1 MWSRA
6 ALHGPWYQSDMEQ
19 SPLSVSIIS
28 SPEEFQALEGLWN
41 RLLGESPSNTFFLRW
56 EWLWAWWEAF
66 GAFLGTL
73 HILLV
78 KRGDQ
83 VVGIGPFYW
92 TATTQAGLFPVR
104 RLLFLG
110 TALGGK
116 GDVGS
121 EYLDLIVL
129 PHYQEEV
136 VTAISVRLLQEDQ
149 FHEWMFLHVPGQA
162 SSLSTLLAQAGKARY
177 WLQEMHRWQCPY
189 ITLPTRWEEFL
200 ESLGSTLRY
209 KFRKNLRE
217 LEKHGTYSLRV
228 TRSVG
233 ELDGD
238 LQTLVVLHQARWEGR
253 GMSGVF
259 ADPAYQ
265 HFLNMV
271 SRASLQGGLLR
282 LSIVTV
288 SDKPVAAVYN
298 ISYGN
303 KIYYYQ
309 SGFDTTFDR
318 KVAIGTFAHTLCLE
332 RAIDEK
338 LNEYDFLLKGSLD
351 TYKDR
356 WTRAVREIV
365 DYRLIAPGWP
375 QLLTRLEGAARGCVR
390 RFRKVKQ

>member
-1 MWSRA
+1 MSEA
-6 ALHGPWYQSDMEQ
+6 
-19 SPLSVSIIS
+19 PLSVSIVRRR
-28 SPEEFQALEGLWN
+28 EELQALEELWN
-41 RLLGESPSNTFFLRW
+41 HLLVESSSNTVFLRW
-56 EWLWAWWEAF
+56 EWVWAWWEAF

-78 KRGDQ
+78 KRGDR

-92 TATTQAGLFPVR
+92 TATTQAGLFPIR

-110 TALGGK
+110 TAIGGK

-136 VTAISVRLLQEDQ
+136 VAAISVQLLQKDRFQ
-149 FHEWMFLHVPGQA
+149 EWVFLHVPGQA

-217 LEKHGTYSLRV
+217 LGKHGAYSIRM

-233 ELDGD
+233 ELDSD
-238 LQTLVVLHQARWEGR
+238 LQTLVFLHQARWEGR

-259 ADPAYQ
+259 AEPAYRR
-265 HFLNMV
+265 FLSMV
-271 SRASLQGGLLR
+271 SRYALQHGLLR

-298 ISYGN
+298 ISYGK

-309 SGFDTTFDR
+309 SGFDTSFDR

-375 QLLTRLEGAARGCVR
+375 QLLARLEAAARGCVR
-390 RFRKVKQ
+390 QFRKVNQ

>member
-1 MWSRA
+1 MSEA
-6 ALHGPWYQSDMEQ
+6 
-19 SPLSVSIIS
+19 PLSVSIVTKR
-28 SPEEFQALEGLWN
+28 EELQALEELWN
-41 RLLGESPSNTFFLRW
+41 HLLLESSSNTFFLRW
-56 EWLWAWWEAF
+56 EWVWAWWEAF

-92 TATTQAGLFPVR
+92 TVTTQAGLFPVR

-110 TALGGK
+110 TAIDGK

-136 VTAISVRLLQEDQ
+136 VAAISVQLLQKDQ
-149 FHEWMFLHVPGQA
+149 FHEWIFLHVPGQA

-189 ITLPTRWEEFL
+189 ITLPARWEEFL

-217 LEKHGTYSLRV
+217 LEKHGSYSLRM
-228 TRSVG
+228 TRSVA
-233 ELDGD
+233 ELDCD
-238 LQTLVVLHQARWEGR
+238 LRILVLLHQARWEGR

-265 HFLNMV
+265 YFLSMV
-271 SRASLQGGLLR
+271 SRAALQGGLLR

-288 SDKPVAAVYN
+288 SDRPVAAVYN
-298 ISYGN
+298 IAYGN

-365 DYRLIAPGWP
+365 DYRLVAPGWP
-375 QLLTRLEGAARGCVR
+375 QWMAKLESSVRGCVR
-390 RFRKVKQ
+390 QLWKVRQ

>member
-1 MWSRA
+1 MA
-6 ALHGPWYQSDMEQ
+6 KAPI
-19 SPLSVSIIS
+19 SVSIVTRR
-28 SPEEFQALEGLWN
+28 EEFQALEELWN
-41 RLLGESPSNTFFLRW
+41 RLLGESSGNTFFLRW

-78 KRGDQ
+78 KRGER
-83 VVGIGPFYW
+83 VIGIGPFYW
-92 TATTQAGLFPVR
+92 TETKQAGLFPIR

-110 TALGGK
+110 TASGGG

-121 EYLDLIVL
+121 EYLDLIVY
-129 PHYQEEV
+129 PHHQEEV
-136 VTAISVRLLQEDQ
+136 VAAISAHLLQEDQ
-149 FHEWMFLHVPGQA
+149 FHEWMLLHVPEQA
-162 SSLSTLLAQAGKARY
+162 PILAALLTQAAGAGYR
-177 WLQEMHRWQCPY
+177 LEEMHRWQCPY
-189 ITLPTRWEEFL
+189 IALPARWEQFL

-217 LEKHGTYSLRV
+217 LEKHGAYSFRTTHNV
-228 TRSVG
+228 E
-233 ELDGD
+233 ELERD
-238 LQTLVVLHQARWEGR
+238 LQTLTSLHQARWEGR

-259 ADPAYQ
+259 ADPAY
-265 HFLNMV
+265 HRFLSMV
-271 SRASLQGGLLR
+271 SRYALEHGLLR
-282 LSIVTV
+282 LSIVSV
-288 SDKPVAAVYN
+288 SERPVAAVYN
-298 ISYGN
+298 IAYGN

-309 SGFDTTFDR
+309 SGFDTAFDR

-356 WTRAVREIV
+356 WTSAAREIV

-375 QLLTRLEGAARGCVR
+375 QLLARLEAAARGCVR
-390 RFRKVKQ
+390 QFRRTNQ